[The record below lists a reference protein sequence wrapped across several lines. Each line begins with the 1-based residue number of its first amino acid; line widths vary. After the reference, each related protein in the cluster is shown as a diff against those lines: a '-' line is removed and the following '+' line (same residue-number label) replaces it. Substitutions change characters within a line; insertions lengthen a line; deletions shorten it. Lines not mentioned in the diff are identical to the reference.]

1 MENVFSYKWHSCC
14 ISNTSLYIFI
24 VYEENMK
31 LEKSNIMLK
40 ISLFVSMYL
49 ALYFKKYVGL
59 NYQISC
65 LILPIILSYLYNEG
79 KVALILSTLLCLHSC
94 FSLNY
99 NIYTSIIFFLLLY
112 LAYKK
117 YSKSNM
123 SSKFLINSSIVL
135 MLIYFVANLI
145 ISYNDIVMLDE
156 IISLIMYSLIIY
168 AINYGIN
175 ESKNIISLHMN
186 LKEFEKEKNIK
197 LNLFKITHEIKN
209 PLTVING
216 YLSMFDVT
224 DIEKSKRYIS
234 ILKNEVNRTLNLL
247 SDFMEFTKIKVVKK
261 ECNFND
267 LISDVKE
274 VLIPFFVKKNVS
286 YSFCVQNNIIVNMDY
301 NRIKQVIINVIKN
314 AVEACRESN
323 GMVTTTAFTEE
334 DYLIIV
340 VKDNGIGMDKFV
352 LDNILVPFYT
362 TKDNGTGLG
371 VSLSKEI
378 LEAHGGTINY
388 DSVKEKYTTC
398 KITIPL

>member
-1 MENVFSYKWHSCC
+1 MFLVINGIVVVFPILVY
-14 ISNTSLYIFI
+14 TFFI

-40 ISLFVSMYL
+40 ISLFISMYL

-65 LILPIILSYLYNEG
+65 LILSIILSYLYNEG

-209 PLTVING
+209 PLTVVNG

>member
-1 MENVFSYKWHSCC
+1 MFLVINGIVVVFPILVY
-14 ISNTSLYIFI
+14 TFFI

-31 LEKSNIMLK
+31 LEKSNLMLK
-40 ISLFVSMYL
+40 ISLFISMYL

-323 GMVTTTAFTEE
+323 GMVTTTAFTEG

>member
-1 MENVFSYKWHSCC
+1 MFLVINGIVVVFPILVY
-14 ISNTSLYIFI
+14 TFFI

-40 ISLFVSMYL
+40 ISLFISMYL

-156 IISLIMYSLIIY
+156 IISLIMYYLIIY

-274 VLIPFFVKKNVS
+274 VLIPFFAKKNVS

>member
-1 MENVFSYKWHSCC
+1 MFLVINGIVVAFPILVY
-14 ISNTSLYIFI
+14 TFFI

-40 ISLFVSMYL
+40 ISLFISMYL

-79 KVALILSTLLCLHSC
+79 KVALILSTILCLHSC
-94 FSLNY
+94 FSLTY

-135 MLIYFVANLI
+135 MLIYFITNLI

-209 PLTVING
+209 PLTVVNG

-274 VLIPFFVKKNVS
+274 VLIPFFIKKNVS

-378 LEAHGGTINY
+378 LESHGGTINY

>member
-1 MENVFSYKWHSCC
+1 MFLVINGIVVVFPILVY
-14 ISNTSLYIFI
+14 TFFI

-40 ISLFVSMYL
+40 ISLFISMYL

-135 MLIYFVANLI
+135 MLIYFITNLI

-209 PLTVING
+209 PLTVVNG

-314 AVEACRESN
+314 AVEACRESI

-378 LEAHGGTINY
+378 LESHGGTINY

>member
-1 MENVFSYKWHSCC
+1 MFLVINGIVVVFPILVY
-14 ISNTSLYIFI
+14 TFFI

-156 IISLIMYSLIIY
+156 IISLIMFSLIIY

-209 PLTVING
+209 PLTVVNG

>member
-1 MENVFSYKWHSCC
+1 MFLVINGIVVVFPILVY
-14 ISNTSLYIFI
+14 TFFI

-40 ISLFVSMYL
+40 ISLFISMYL

-209 PLTVING
+209 PLTVVNG

-267 LISDVKE
+267 LISDVKK
-274 VLIPFFVKKNVS
+274 VLIPFFVKKNVN

>member
-1 MENVFSYKWHSCC
+1 MFLVINGIVVVFPILVY
-14 ISNTSLYIFI
+14 TFFI

-31 LEKSNIMLK
+31 LEKSNIILK
-40 ISLFVSMYL
+40 ISLFISMYL

-156 IISLIMYSLIIY
+156 IISLMMYSLIIY

-209 PLTVING
+209 PLTVVNG

-247 SDFMEFTKIKVVKK
+247 SDFMEFTKIKIVKK

-274 VLIPFFVKKNVS
+274 VLIPFFIKKNVS

>member
-1 MENVFSYKWHSCC
+1 MFLVINGIVVVFPILVY
-14 ISNTSLYIFI
+14 TFFI

-79 KVALILSTLLCLHSC
+79 KVALILSTILCLHSC

>member
-1 MENVFSYKWHSCC
+1 MFLVINGIVVVFPILVY
-14 ISNTSLYIFI
+14 TFFI

-40 ISLFVSMYL
+40 ISLFISMYL
-49 ALYFKKYVGL
+49 AIYFKKYVGL

-209 PLTVING
+209 PLTVVNG

-247 SDFMEFTKIKVVKK
+247 SDFMEFTKIKIVKK

>member
-1 MENVFSYKWHSCC
+1 MFLVINGIVVVFPILVY
-14 ISNTSLYIFI
+14 TFFI

-112 LAYKK
+112 IAYKK

-123 SSKFLINSSIVL
+123 SNKFLINLSIVL

>member
-1 MENVFSYKWHSCC
+1 MFLVINGIVVVFPILVY
-14 ISNTSLYIFI
+14 TFFI

-40 ISLFVSMYL
+40 ISLFISMYL
-49 ALYFKKYVGL
+49 ALYFKKYVSL

-209 PLTVING
+209 PLTVVNG

-286 YSFCVQNNIIVNMDY
+286 YSFYVQNNIIVNMDY

>member
-1 MENVFSYKWHSCC
+1 MFLVINGIVVVFPILVY
-14 ISNTSLYIFI
+14 TFFI

-40 ISLFVSMYL
+40 ISLFISMYL

-79 KVALILSTLLCLHSC
+79 KVALILSAILCLHSC

-112 LAYKK
+112 KKKKK

-209 PLTVING
+209 PLTVVNG

>member
-1 MENVFSYKWHSCC
+1 MFLVINGIVVVFPILVY
-14 ISNTSLYIFI
+14 TFFI

-145 ISYNDIVMLDE
+145 ISYNDIVILDE

-224 DIEKSKRYIS
+224 NIEKSKRYIS

>member
-1 MENVFSYKWHSCC
+1 MFLVINGIVVVFPILVY
-14 ISNTSLYIFI
+14 TFFI

-31 LEKSNIMLK
+31 LEKSNIILK
-40 ISLFVSMYL
+40 ISLFISMYL

-209 PLTVING
+209 PLTVVNG

-247 SDFMEFTKIKVVKK
+247 SDFMEFTKIKIVKK

-274 VLIPFFVKKNVS
+274 VLIPFFIKKNVS

-323 GMVTTTAFTEE
+323 GMVTTTAFT
-334 DYLIIV
+334 
-340 VKDNGIGMDKFV
+340 
-352 LDNILVPFYT
+352 
-362 TKDNGTGLG
+362 
-371 VSLSKEI
+371 
-378 LEAHGGTINY
+378 
-388 DSVKEKYTTC
+388 
-398 KITIPL
+398 

>member
-1 MENVFSYKWHSCC
+1 MFLVINGIVVVFPILVY
-14 ISNTSLYIFI
+14 TFFI

-40 ISLFVSMYL
+40 ISLFISMYL

-112 LAYKK
+112 IAYKK

-123 SSKFLINSSIVL
+123 SNKFLINLSIVL

-156 IISLIMYSLIIY
+156 IISLMMYSLIIY

>member
-1 MENVFSYKWHSCC
+1 MFLVINGIVVVFPILVY
-14 ISNTSLYIFI
+14 TFFI

-31 LEKSNIMLK
+31 LEKSNIILK
-40 ISLFVSMYL
+40 ISLFISMYL

-79 KVALILSTLLCLHSC
+79 KVALILSAILCLHSC

-156 IISLIMYSLIIY
+156 IISLMMYSLILY

-274 VLIPFFVKKNVS
+274 VLIPFFVKKNVN

-388 DSVKEKYTTC
+388 DSIKEKYTTC

>member
-1 MENVFSYKWHSCC
+1 MFLVINGIVVVFPILVY
-14 ISNTSLYIFI
+14 TFFI

-79 KVALILSTLLCLHSC
+79 KVALILSTILCLHSC

-209 PLTVING
+209 PLTVVNG

-274 VLIPFFVKKNVS
+274 VLIPFFVKKNVN

>member
-1 MENVFSYKWHSCC
+1 MFLVINGIVVVFPILVY
-14 ISNTSLYIFI
+14 TFFI

-31 LEKSNIMLK
+31 LEKSNIILK
-40 ISLFVSMYL
+40 ISLFISMYL

-123 SSKFLINSSIVL
+123 SNKFLINLSIVL

-156 IISLIMYSLIIY
+156 IISLMMYSLIIY

-209 PLTVING
+209 PLTVVNG

-247 SDFMEFTKIKVVKK
+247 SDFMEFTKIKIVKK

-274 VLIPFFVKKNVS
+274 VLIPFFIKKNVS

>member
-1 MENVFSYKWHSCC
+1 MFLVINGTVVVFPILVY
-14 ISNTSLYIFI
+14 TFFI

-40 ISLFVSMYL
+40 ISLFISMYL

-274 VLIPFFVKKNVS
+274 VLIPFFVKKNVN

>member
-1 MENVFSYKWHSCC
+1 MFLVINGIVVVFPILVY
-14 ISNTSLYIFI
+14 TFFI

-40 ISLFVSMYL
+40 ISLFISMYL

-156 IISLIMYSLIIY
+156 TISLIMYSLIIY

-209 PLTVING
+209 PLTVVNG

>member
-1 MENVFSYKWHSCC
+1 MFLVINGIIVVFPILVY
-14 ISNTSLYIFI
+14 TFFI

-40 ISLFVSMYL
+40 ISLFISMYL
-49 ALYFKKYVGL
+49 ALYFKKYVGV
-59 NYQISC
+59 NYQFSC
-65 LILPIILSYLYNEG
+65 LILPIILSYIYNEG
-79 KVALILSTLLCLHSC
+79 KVALILSAILCLHSC
-94 FSLNY
+94 FTLKY

-117 YSKSNM
+117 YSKSNL
-123 SSKFLINSSIVL
+123 SSKFLINSSII
-135 MLIYFVANLI
+135 LILLYYTVNLI
-145 ISYNDIVMLDE
+145 INYNDIVMLDE
-156 IISLIMYSLIIY
+156 IISLIVYSLIIY

-175 ESKNIISLHMN
+175 ESKNIISLHMS

-224 DIEKSKRYIS
+224 DTEKSKRYIT

-247 SDFMEFTKIKVVKK
+247 SDFMEFTKIKVVKN

-286 YSFCVQNNIIVNMDY
+286 YSFSVQNNIIVNIDY
-301 NRIKQVIINVIKN
+301 NRIKQVIINIIKN

-334 DYLIIV
+334 DYLIIF

>member
-1 MENVFSYKWHSCC
+1 MFLVINGIVVVFPILVY
-14 ISNTSLYIFI
+14 TFFI

-40 ISLFVSMYL
+40 ISLFISMYL

-65 LILPIILSYLYNEG
+65 LILPIILSYLYNEW

>member
-1 MENVFSYKWHSCC
+1 MFLVINGIVVVFPILVY
-14 ISNTSLYIFI
+14 TFFI

-49 ALYFKKYVGL
+49 AIYFKKYVGL

-209 PLTVING
+209 PLTVVNG

-398 KITIPL
+398 KIAIPL

>member
-1 MENVFSYKWHSCC
+1 MFLVINGIVVVFPILVY
-14 ISNTSLYIFI
+14 TFFI

-40 ISLFVSMYL
+40 ISLFISMYL

-135 MLIYFVANLI
+135 MLIYFTTNLI

-209 PLTVING
+209 PLTVVNG

>member
-1 MENVFSYKWHSCC
+1 MFLVINGIVVVFPILVY
-14 ISNTSLYIFI
+14 TFFI

-40 ISLFVSMYL
+40 ISLFISMYL

-79 KVALILSTLLCLHSC
+79 KVALILSTILCLHSC

-135 MLIYFVANLI
+135 MLIYFITNLI

-156 IISLIMYSLIIY
+156 IISLMMYSLIIY

>member
-1 MENVFSYKWHSCC
+1 MFLVINGIVVVFPILVY
-14 ISNTSLYIFI
+14 TFFI

-209 PLTVING
+209 PLTVVNG

-274 VLIPFFVKKNVS
+274 ILIPFFVKKNVS

>member
-1 MENVFSYKWHSCC
+1 MFLVINGIVVVFPILVY
-14 ISNTSLYIFI
+14 TFFI

-40 ISLFVSMYL
+40 ISLFISMYL

-79 KVALILSTLLCLHSC
+79 KVALILSTILCLHSC
-94 FSLNY
+94 FSLTY

-209 PLTVING
+209 PLTVVNG
-216 YLSMFDVT
+216 YLNMFDVT

-378 LEAHGGTINY
+378 LESHGGTINY

>member
-1 MENVFSYKWHSCC
+1 MFLVINGIIVVFPILVY
-14 ISNTSLYIFI
+14 TFFI

-40 ISLFVSMYL
+40 ISLFISMYL
-49 ALYFKKYVGL
+49 ALYFKKCVGV
-59 NYQISC
+59 NYQFSC
-65 LILPIILSYLYNEG
+65 LILPIILSYIYNEG
-79 KVALILSTLLCLHSC
+79 KVALILSTILYLHSC
-94 FSLNY
+94 FTLNY
-99 NIYTSIIFFLLLY
+99 NIYTSIIFFLFLY

-117 YSKSNM
+117 YSKSNL
-123 SSKFLINSSIVL
+123 SSKFLINSSII
-135 MLIYFVANLI
+135 LILLYYTVNLI
-145 ISYNDIVMLDE
+145 INYNDIVMLDE
-156 IISLIMYSLIIY
+156 IISLIVYSLIIY

-224 DIEKSKRYIS
+224 DTEKSKRYIT

-247 SDFMEFTKIKVVKK
+247 SDFMEFTKIKVVKN

-286 YSFCVQNNIIVNMDY
+286 YSFSVQNNIIVNMDY
-301 NRIKQVIINVIKN
+301 NRIKQVIINIIKN

>member
-1 MENVFSYKWHSCC
+1 MFLVINGIVVVFPILVY
-14 ISNTSLYIFI
+14 TFFI

-40 ISLFVSMYL
+40 ISLFISMYL

-123 SSKFLINSSIVL
+123 SSKFLINSSIIL
-135 MLIYFVANLI
+135 MLIYFIANLI

-334 DYLIIV
+334 DYLIIF

>member
-1 MENVFSYKWHSCC
+1 MFLVINGIVVVFPILVY
-14 ISNTSLYIFI
+14 TFFI

-40 ISLFVSMYL
+40 ISLFASMYL

-79 KVALILSTLLCLHSC
+79 KVALILSILLCLHSC

>member
-1 MENVFSYKWHSCC
+1 MFLVINGIVVVFPILVY
-14 ISNTSLYIFI
+14 TFFI

-40 ISLFVSMYL
+40 ISLFISMYL

-274 VLIPFFVKKNVS
+274 VLIPFFVKKNVN

>member
-1 MENVFSYKWHSCC
+1 MFLVINGIVVVFPILVY
-14 ISNTSLYIFI
+14 TFFI

-40 ISLFVSMYL
+40 ISLFISMYL

-209 PLTVING
+209 PLTVVNG

-247 SDFMEFTKIKVVKK
+247 SDFKEFTKIKVVKK

>member
-1 MENVFSYKWHSCC
+1 MFLVINGIVVVFPILVY
-14 ISNTSLYIFI
+14 TFFI

-40 ISLFVSMYL
+40 ISLFISMYL

-209 PLTVING
+209 PLTVVNG

-274 VLIPFFVKKNVS
+274 VLIPFFLKKNVS

>member
-1 MENVFSYKWHSCC
+1 MFLVINGIVVVFPILVY
-14 ISNTSLYIFI
+14 TFFI
-24 VYEENMK
+24 MYEENMK

-40 ISLFVSMYL
+40 ISLFISMYL
-49 ALYFKKYVGL
+49 ALYFKKYVDL

-209 PLTVING
+209 PLTVVNG

>member
-1 MENVFSYKWHSCC
+1 MFLVINGIVVVFPILVY
-14 ISNTSLYIFI
+14 TFFI

-209 PLTVING
+209 PLTVVNG

-224 DIEKSKRYIS
+224 DTEKSKRYIS

>member
-1 MENVFSYKWHSCC
+1 MFLVINGIVVVFPILVY
-14 ISNTSLYIFI
+14 TFFI

-40 ISLFVSMYL
+40 ISLFISMYL

-79 KVALILSTLLCLHSC
+79 KVALILSILLCLHSC

-135 MLIYFVANLI
+135 MLIYFITNLI

>member
-1 MENVFSYKWHSCC
+1 MFLVINGIVVVFPILVY
-14 ISNTSLYIFI
+14 TFFI

-79 KVALILSTLLCLHSC
+79 KVALILSAILCLHSC

>member
-1 MENVFSYKWHSCC
+1 MFLVINGIVVVFPILVY
-14 ISNTSLYIFI
+14 TFFI

-40 ISLFVSMYL
+40 ISLFISMYL

-209 PLTVING
+209 PLTVVNG

-274 VLIPFFVKKNVS
+274 VLIPFFVKKNVN

-378 LEAHGGTINY
+378 LEAHGSTINY

>member
-1 MENVFSYKWHSCC
+1 MFLVINGIVVVFPILVY
-14 ISNTSLYIFI
+14 TFFI

-40 ISLFVSMYL
+40 ISLFISMYL

-135 MLIYFVANLI
+135 MLIYFIANLI
-145 ISYNDIVMLDE
+145 ISYNDIVILDE
-156 IISLIMYSLIIY
+156 IISLMMYSLIIY